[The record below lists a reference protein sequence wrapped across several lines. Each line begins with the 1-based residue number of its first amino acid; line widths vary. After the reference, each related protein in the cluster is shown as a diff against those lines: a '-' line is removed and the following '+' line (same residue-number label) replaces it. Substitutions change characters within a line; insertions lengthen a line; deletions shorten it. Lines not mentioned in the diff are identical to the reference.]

1 MNALRTYLAIIEP
14 TDTGFSAYVPD
25 LPGLAV
31 FGATR
36 EELEQNL
43 REGIAFHLE
52 GLVLDGEPIPEPHSE
67 ALSIA
72 A

>member
-1 MNALRTYLAIIEP
+1 MNASRTYLAIVEP
-14 TDTGFSAYVPD
+14 TTTGFCAYVPD

-31 FGATR
+31 FGTTR

-52 GLVLDGEPIPEPHSE
+52 GLTLDGEPIPEPHSE